1 MPVNHAIP
9 PARPIHRNDVSMDHA
24 SQSLH
29 PRDGAR
35 AASEHE
41 GNAGTSS
48 RQPRRLLSLVCLLVA
63 GAMIGISS
71 NLASLAATAGL
82 TPYAFLTW
90 AVVGAA
96 LIHGGVA
103 VLRGTLATVNRRT
116 LEYFAISGLITLVA
130 PYLINF
136 AAVPKVG
143 AGFVSLSIAFP
154 PLFTYVIALSL
165 QMERF
170 RAVRA
175 AGVALALSG
184 AVLLAAYK
192 LAEPDA
198 DIFWIVATLAVPL
211 ILAIGNIYR
220 TRCWPGEAKPS
231 QLAPGMLVASAIFLV
246 AASMLPGLSLA
257 VPTEQGAPLLLILAQ
272 AASFSVLYMFFFLL
286 QKVAGPVYLSLMGSV
301 AAVFG
306 AAIAILLLGEA
317 PPRGLLIAAVLIAS
331 GIALVTHQG
340 RGAR

>member
-1 MPVNHAIP
+1 MKVN
-9 PARPIHRNDVSMDHA
+9 RPIRPLMSMHRRGVSVD
-24 SQSLH
+24 L
-29 PRDGAR
+29 PDGAL
-35 AASEHE
+35 AASHRE
-41 GNAGTSS
+41 GDAGDSS
-48 RQPRRLLSLVCLLVA
+48 RPPRRLLSLACLIVA

-90 AVVGAA
+90 AVLGAA
-96 LIHGGVA
+96 LLHGGVA
-103 VLRGTLATVNRRT
+103 ALRGTLATINRRT
-116 LEYFAISGLITLVA
+116 IKYFAISGLITLVA

-165 QMERF
+165 KMERF

-184 AVLLAAYK
+184 AVLLAAFK
-192 LAEPDA
+192 FAEPDA
-198 DIFWIVATLAVPL
+198 NVFWIASTLAVPL

-220 TRCWPGEAKPS
+220 TRRWPGEAKPS
-231 QLAPGMLVASAIFLV
+231 QLAPGMLMASAIFLV
-246 AASMLPGLSLA
+246 AAGLLPGLSLA
-257 VPTEQGAPLLLILAQ
+257 IPTDGVAPLLLILAQ
-272 AASFSVLYMFFFLL
+272 ATTFSVLYVFFFLL

-306 AAIAILLLGEA
+306 AAIAIGLLGEA
-317 PPRGLLIAAVLIAS
+317 PPRGLFTAALLIAL
-331 GIALVTHQG
+331 GIALVTRPGTTGEAGSHH
-340 RGAR
+340 